1 MGAIIMA
8 QPFSSET
15 LELLDRAQRAIDG
28 SIRLRQECD
37 DAIRK
42 AQKYQLEFEL
52 RISQE
57 RWRSIS

>member
-1 MGAIIMA
+1 MA

-15 LELLDRAQRAIDG
+15 LELFDRAQRAIDT
-28 SIRLRQECD
+28 SVRLRQERR

-52 RISQE
+52 RMSQE